1 MSKIFDKHPLSMNI
15 YSYLLSKLLM
25 TELRNTVIEEN
36 FPAIRRR
43 SLTTLDKL
51 IKNTIAESFI
61 TYI

>member
-1 MSKIFDKHPLSMNI
+1 MSKILDNHPLSMNI

>member
-1 MSKIFDKHPLSMNI
+1 
-15 YSYLLSKLLM
+15 M

>member
-1 MSKIFDKHPLSMNI
+1 MNI

-43 SLTTLDKL
+43 SLTTLDNL
-51 IKNTIAESFI
+51 IKHTIA
-61 TYI
+61 

>member
-1 MSKIFDKHPLSMNI
+1 MSKILDKHPLSMNI